1 MKIQTSFLKYC
12 VLFALVFMTY
22 KCSDDTLYSDIGHGS
37 LGIDTVSISNI
48 DIRNYSIAPNIGAN
62 ERLYLG
68 SKNGIEVPLSL
79 IQISNS
85 PFWNFQYDSTK
96 IIDSLRFSLYSND
109 SLINLEETPNLFF
122 KSDSQFDENTSNYM
136 EFSEFSVAEW
146 VDLGQPDLRINSDT
160 SSSFLY
166 TELVWNVDT
175 LLTALTDTLDSNLV
189 RSFAIHI
196 GGTGDG
202 LMEFYSE
209 EATTGDKDPKITMF
223 FRQAGTID
231 DSVTTDTLSVPIY
244 SAGDLSILKPS
255 EISSDSN
262 SITLS
267 NGMGMRSFLNIQI
280 EDNFIPAG
288 SVIRSADLILN
299 YDTTLTNSA
308 YNVIIDPIDIDT
320 LFEEGTYT
328 YVQDPYEAIG
338 FPYRVTQD
346 AENGLC
352 VLSIKEVL
360 QNISLGNV
368 TNLGFKL
375 IANEKNDPFE
385 SIRFEKNQGMRLEI
399 LYVAN

>member
-1 MKIQTSFLKYC
+1 M
-12 VLFALVFMTY
+12 
-22 KCSDDTLYSDIGHGS
+22 
-37 LGIDTVSISNI
+37 
-48 DIRNYSIAPNIGAN
+48 
-62 ERLYLG
+62 
-68 SKNGIEVPLSL
+68 
-79 IQISNS
+79 
-85 PFWNFQYDSTK
+85 
-96 IIDSLRFSLYSND
+96 
-109 SLINLEETPNLFF
+109 INLEGAPNLFF

-146 VDLGQPDLRINSDT
+146 FDLGQPDLRINSDT
-160 SSSFLY
+160 SNSFIY
-166 TELVWNVDT
+166 TELVWDIDT

-196 GGTGDG
+196 GNSDG
-202 LMEFYSE
+202 LMEFCSE

-223 FRQAGTID
+223 FRQTGAID

-244 SAGDLSILKPS
+244 SAGDLSILKPL

-280 EDNFIPAG
+280 EDNFLPAG

-338 FPYRVTQD
+338 FPYRVSVD

-368 TNLGFKL
+368 ENLGFKL

-385 SIRFEKNQGMRLEI
+385 SIRFEKNQDMRLQI
-399 LYVAN
+399 LYVTN

>member
-1 MKIQTSFLKYC
+1 MKIQKSFLKS
-12 VLFALVFMTY
+12 FALLIFAFMIY
-22 KCSDDTLYSDIGHGS
+22 KCSDDTLYSDLGHGS
-37 LGIDTVSISNI
+37 LGIDTLSISNI
-48 DIRNYSIAPNIGAN
+48 DIRNYNIAPNIGAN

-85 PFWNFQYDSTK
+85 PFWNFKYDSTK
-96 IIDSLRFSLYSND
+96 IIDSLRFSLFSSD
-109 SLINLEETPNLFF
+109 SLINLEAAPNLFF
-122 KSDSQFDENTSNYM
+122 KSDSQFDENTSSYL
-136 EFSEFSVAEW
+136 EFSEFSIAEW
-146 VDLGQPDLRINSDT
+146 FDLGQPELRINSDT
-160 SSSFLY
+160 SSSFMY

-189 RSFAIHI
+189 RTFAIHL
-196 GGTGDG
+196 GNGDG

-209 EATTGDKDPKITMF
+209 EATTGEKDPKITMF
-223 FRQAGTID
+223 FRQTGTVE
-231 DSVTTDTLSVPIY
+231 DSLTIDTLSAPIY

-255 EISSDSN
+255 EISLDSN

-267 NGMGMRSFLNIQI
+267 NGMGKRSFLNIQL
-280 EDNFIPAG
+280 EDNFLPDG

-338 FPYRVTQD
+338 FPYRVTKD

-360 QNISLGNV
+360 QNIALGNV
-368 TNLGFKL
+368 ANLGFKL

-385 SIRFEKNQGMRLEI
+385 SIRFEKNQDIRLQI
-399 LYVAN
+399 LYVTN

>member
-1 MKIQTSFLKYC
+1 MKIQISFLKSC
-12 VLFALVFMTY
+12 ALLTLAFITY
-22 KCSDDTLYSDIGHGS
+22 KCSDDTLYSDLGHGS
-37 LGIDTVSISNI
+37 LGIDTLSISNI
-48 DIRNYSIAPNIGAN
+48 DIHNYSIAPNIGAN

-68 SKNGIEVPLSL
+68 SKNGIEAPLSL
-79 IQISNS
+79 IQISSS

-96 IIDSLRFSLYSND
+96 IIDSLRFSLYSDD
-109 SLINLEETPNLFF
+109 SLINSEETPNLFF

-136 EFSEFSVAEW
+136 EFSEFSMAEW
-146 VDLGQPDLRINSDT
+146 FDLGQPDLRINSDT
-160 SSSFLY
+160 SNSFIY
-166 TELVWNVDT
+166 TELVWNIDT

-189 RSFAIHI
+189 RSFALH
-196 GGTGDG
+196 TGNSDG

-209 EATTGDKDPKITMF
+209 EATTGDKDPKVTMF
-223 FRQAGTID
+223 FRQTNTTE
-231 DSVTTDTLSVPIY
+231 DSVTTDTLSVTIY

-262 SITLS
+262 SISLS
-267 NGMGMRSFLNIQI
+267 NGMGMRSFLSIQI
-280 EDNFIPAG
+280 DDNFLPAG

-308 YNVIIDPIDIDT
+308 FNVIIDPIDIDT
-320 LFEEGTYT
+320 LFEEGTYN

-338 FPYRVTQD
+338 FPYRVTGD

-368 TNLGFKL
+368 QNLGFKL

-385 SIRFEKNQGMRLEI
+385 SIRFEKNEDMRIEI
-399 LYVAN
+399 LYVTN

>member
-1 MKIQTSFLKYC
+1 MKIQTSFFKYC
-12 VLFALVFMTY
+12 VLFTLIFMTY
-22 KCSDDTLYSDIGHGS
+22 KCSDDTLYSDLGHGS
-37 LGIDTVSISNI
+37 LGIDTLSISNI
-48 DIRNYSIAPNIGAN
+48 DIRNYSIAPNIGSN

-136 EFSEFSVAEW
+136 EFSEFSVTEW

-160 SSSFLY
+160 SNSFIY
-166 TELVWNVDT
+166 TELVWDIDT

-196 GGTGDG
+196 GGNGDG
-202 LMEFYSE
+202 LMQFYSE

-223 FRQAGTID
+223 FRQTGTIE
-231 DSVTTDTLSVPIY
+231 DSVTSDTLSVTIY

-255 EISSDSN
+255 EISLDSN
-262 SITLS
+262 SATLS

-280 EDNFIPAG
+280 EDNFLPSG
-288 SVIRSADLILN
+288 SLIRSADLILN

-385 SIRFEKNQGMRLEI
+385 SIRFEKNQDMRLQI
-399 LYVAN
+399 LYVTN

>member
-1 MKIQTSFLKYC
+1 MKIQTSSFKYC
-12 VLFALVFMTY
+12 VLFTLVFMTY
-22 KCSDDTLYSDIGHGS
+22 KCSDDTLYSDLGHGS
-37 LGIDTVSISNI
+37 LDIDTLSISNI
-48 DIRNYSIAPNIGAN
+48 DILNYSIAPNIGAN

-96 IIDSLRFSLYSND
+96 IIDSLRFSLYSDD

-122 KSDSQFDENTSNYM
+122 KSDSQFDENTSNYT
-136 EFSEFSVAEW
+136 EFPEFSVAEW
-146 VDLGQPDLRINSDT
+146 FDLGQPDLRINSDT
-160 SSSFLY
+160 SNNFIY
-166 TELVWNVDT
+166 TELVWDIDT
-175 LLTALTDTLDSNLV
+175 LLTSLTDTLDSNLV
-189 RSFAIHI
+189 RSFAINNVSI
-196 GGTGDG
+196 DG

-209 EATTGDKDPKITMF
+209 EATTGDKDPKVTMF
-223 FRQAGTID
+223 FRQTNITE
-231 DSVTTDTLSVPIY
+231 DSVISDTLSVIIY

-255 EISSDSN
+255 ELSADSN

-280 EDNFIPAG
+280 EDNFLPAG

-308 YNVIIDPIDIDT
+308 YNLIIDPIDIDT

-338 FPYRVTQD
+338 FPFRATED

-352 VLSIKEVL
+352 VLSIKEVV
-360 QNISLGNV
+360 QNISLGNID
-368 TNLGFKL
+368 NLGFKL

-385 SIRFEKNQGMRLEI
+385 SIRFEKNQNMRLKI
-399 LYVAN
+399 LYVTN

>member
-109 SLINLEETPNLFF
+109 SLVNLEQTPNLFF

-136 EFSEFSVAEW
+136 EFAEFSFAEW
-146 VDLGQPDLRINSDT
+146 FDLGQPDLRINSDT
-160 SSSFLY
+160 SNSFIY
-166 TELVWNVDT
+166 TELVWDIDT

-196 GGTGDG
+196 GGNGDG
-202 LMEFYSE
+202 LMQFYSE

-223 FRQAGTID
+223 FRQTGTIE
-231 DSVTTDTLSVPIY
+231 DSVTSDTLSVTIY

-255 EISSDSN
+255 EISLDSN
-262 SITLS
+262 SATLS

-280 EDNFIPAG
+280 EDNFLPSG

-352 VLSIKEVL
+352 VLSIKEVI

-385 SIRFEKNQGMRLEI
+385 SIRFEKNQGMRLQI
-399 LYVAN
+399 LYVTN

>member
-1 MKIQTSFLKYC
+1 MKIQTSFFKYC
-12 VLFALVFMTY
+12 VLFILVFMTY
-22 KCSDDTLYSDIGHGS
+22 KCSDDTLYSDLGHGS
-37 LGIDTVSISNI
+37 LDIDTLSISNI
-48 DIRNYSIAPNIGAN
+48 DILNYSIAPNIGAN

-109 SLINLEETPNLFF
+109 SLINLEEAPNLFF

-146 VDLGQPDLRINSDT
+146 FDLGQPDLRINSDT
-160 SSSFLY
+160 SNSFIY
-166 TELVWNVDT
+166 TELVWDIDT

-196 GGTGDG
+196 GNSDG

-223 FRQAGTID
+223 FRQTGAID

-244 SAGDLSILKPS
+244 SAGDLSILKPL

-280 EDNFIPAG
+280 EDNFLPAG

-338 FPYRVTQD
+338 FPYRVSVD

-368 TNLGFKL
+368 ENLGFKL

-385 SIRFEKNQGMRLEI
+385 SIRFEMNQDMRLHI
-399 LYVAN
+399 LYVTN

>member
-12 VLFALVFMTY
+12 VLFTFVIMTY
-22 KCSDDTLYSDIGHGS
+22 KCSDDTLYSDLGHGS
-37 LGIDTVSISNI
+37 LGIDTLSIS
-48 DIRNYSIAPNIGAN
+48 DIYTRNYTIAPNIGAN

-68 SKNGIEVPLSL
+68 SKNGIEIPLSL

-85 PFWNFQYDSTK
+85 PFWNFKYDSTK
-96 IIDSLRFSLYSND
+96 IIDSLRFSLFSSD
-109 SLINLEETPNLFF
+109 SLINLEAAPNLFF
-122 KSDSQFDENTSNYM
+122 KSDSQFDENTSSYL
-136 EFSEFSVAEW
+136 EFSEFSIAEW
-146 VDLGQPDLRINSDT
+146 FDLGQPELRINSDT
-160 SSSFLY
+160 SSSFMY

-189 RSFAIHI
+189 RTFAIHI
-196 GGTGDG
+196 GDSDR

-209 EATTGDKDPKITMF
+209 EATTGEKDPKITMF
-223 FRQAGTID
+223 FRQTGTVE
-231 DSVTTDTLSVPIY
+231 DSLTIDTLSAPIY

-255 EISSDSN
+255 EISLDSN

-267 NGMGMRSFLNIQI
+267 NGMGKRSFINIQL
-280 EDNFIPAG
+280 EDNFLPAG

-338 FPYRVTQD
+338 FPYRVTKD

-360 QNISLGNV
+360 QNIALGNV
-368 TNLGFKL
+368 ANLGFKL

-385 SIRFEKNQGMRLEI
+385 SIRFEKNQDIRLQI
-399 LYVAN
+399 LYVTN

>member
-1 MKIQTSFLKYC
+1 MKIQTSFFKYC
-12 VLFALVFMTY
+12 VLFILVFMTY
-22 KCSDDTLYSDIGHGS
+22 QCSDDTLYSDLGHGS
-37 LGIDTVSISNI
+37 LDIDTLSISNI
-48 DIRNYSIAPNIGAN
+48 DILNYSIAPNIGAN

-136 EFSEFSVAEW
+136 EFSEFSLAEW
-146 VDLGQPDLRINSDT
+146 FDLGQPDLRINSDT
-160 SSSFLY
+160 SNNFIY
-166 TELVWNVDT
+166 TELVWDIDT
-175 LLTALTDTLDSNLV
+175 LLTSLTDTLDSNLV
-189 RSFAIHI
+189 RSFAINNVSI
-196 GGTGDG
+196 DG

-209 EATTGDKDPKITMF
+209 EATTGDKDPKVTMF
-223 FRQAGTID
+223 FRQTNITE
-231 DSVTTDTLSVPIY
+231 DSVISDTLSVIIY

-255 EISSDSN
+255 ELSADSN

-280 EDNFIPAG
+280 EDNFLPAG

-308 YNVIIDPIDIDT
+308 YNVIIDPIDVDT

-338 FPYRVTQD
+338 FPYRVNED

-360 QNISLGNV
+360 QNISLGNIE
-368 TNLGFKL
+368 NLGFKL

-385 SIRFEKNQGMRLEI
+385 SIRFEKNQDMRLQI
-399 LYVAN
+399 LYVTN

>member
-1 MKIQTSFLKYC
+1 M
-12 VLFALVFMTY
+12 
-22 KCSDDTLYSDIGHGS
+22 
-37 LGIDTVSISNI
+37 
-48 DIRNYSIAPNIGAN
+48 
-62 ERLYLG
+62 
-68 SKNGIEVPLSL
+68 
-79 IQISNS
+79 
-85 PFWNFQYDSTK
+85 
-96 IIDSLRFSLYSND
+96 
-109 SLINLEETPNLFF
+109 INLEETPNLFF

-136 EFSEFSVAEW
+136 EFSEFSAAEW
-146 VDLGQPDLRINSDT
+146 YDLGQPDLRINSDT
-160 SSSFLY
+160 SNSFIH
-166 TELVWNVDT
+166 TELVWDIDT
-175 LLTALTDTLDSNLV
+175 LLNALTDTLDSTLV
-189 RSFAIHI
+189 RSFAIH
-196 GGTGDG
+196 TGNSDG

-223 FRQAGTID
+223 FRQTGAIE
-231 DSVTTDTLSVPIY
+231 DSVTAETLSVSIY

-280 EDNFIPAG
+280 ENNFLPTG

-299 YDTTLTNSA
+299 YDTSLTNSA

-320 LFEEGTYT
+320 LFEEGNYT

-338 FPYRVTQD
+338 FPYRVSGD

-368 TNLGFKL
+368 ENLGFKL
-375 IANEKNDPFE
+375 IANEKNDPFQ
-385 SIRFEKNQGMRLEI
+385 SIRFEKNQDMRLQI
-399 LYVAN
+399 LYVTN

>member
-1 MKIQTSFLKYC
+1 
-12 VLFALVFMTY
+12 MTY
-22 KCSDDTLYSDIGHGS
+22 KCSDDTLNSDLGHGE
-37 LGIDTVSISNI
+37 LNIDTLSISNI
-48 DIRNYSIAPNIGAN
+48 DILNYSIAPSIGAN

-85 PFWNFQYDSTK
+85 PYWNFQYDSTK

-146 VDLGQPDLRINSDT
+146 FDLGQPELRVNSDT
-160 SSSFLY
+160 SNSFIY
-166 TELVWNVDT
+166 TELVWDIDT

-189 RSFAIHI
+189 RSFAIYI
-196 GGTGDG
+196 GNSDG

-223 FRQAGTID
+223 FRQTATIE
-231 DSVTTDTLSVPIY
+231 DSVTIDTISVPIY
-244 SAGDLSILKPS
+244 SAGDLSILKPL

-280 EDNFIPAG
+280 EDNFLPAG

-338 FPYRVTQD
+338 YPYRVTED

-368 TNLGFKL
+368 ENLGFKL

-385 SIRFEKNQGMRLEI
+385 SIRFEKNQDMRLQI
-399 LYVAN
+399 LYVTN